1 LQQFWRRRVLFP
13 NAEQKAMTSTRQKA
27 FSGVVYTDFPFD
39 GSGKRVGWVID
50 ASQQIY
56 NAAFSHV
63 STSLSRAFFRQKS
76 RFDLNS
82 AQLSSS

>member
-1 LQQFWRRRVLFP
+1 LSPDAEKKALPLARQQPLP
-13 NAEQKAMTSTRQKA
+13 GMLDA
-27 FSGVVYTDFPFD
+27 DFPFN
-39 GSGKRVGWVID
+39 SGGERVGRVVY
-50 ASQQIY
+50 AGQQIY

-63 STSLSRAFFRQKS
+63 STSLSRAFLRQKS